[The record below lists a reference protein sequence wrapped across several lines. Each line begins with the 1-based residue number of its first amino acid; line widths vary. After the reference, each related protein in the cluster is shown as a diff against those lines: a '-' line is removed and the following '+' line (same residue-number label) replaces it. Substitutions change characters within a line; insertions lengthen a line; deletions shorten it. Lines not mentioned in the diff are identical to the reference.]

1 MPDPPQRLLLLDS
14 REGFFRIKRAK
25 FSQTTERISGCK
37 GRQHWPEEIPRKS
50 FLFHTIHSAAPTFG
64 IDPARRQRV
73 DSTYRSKQLV
83 SQKFSS
89 SQKLHRTGSQEIG
102 RGLLVDKNSGQNQ
115 RRNYPDPNGVAVRD
129 GKQDTWPIWP
139 LGRH

>member
-1 MPDPPQRLLLLDS
+1 MPTPEGPLFVRDHRVLD
-14 REGFFRIKRAK
+14 
-25 FSQTTERISGCK
+25 
-37 GRQHWPEEIPRKS
+37 HRKS

-73 DSTYRSKQLV
+73 DSSYSSKPLV

-89 SQKLHRTGSQEIG
+89 SQQFHQTGDPLEIG

-115 RRNYPDPNGVAVRD
+115 RRNYPDPNSVAVRD
-129 GKQDTWPIWP
+129 
-139 LGRH
+139 